1 MHQGSVADSK
11 CSEKPSAWDSEH
23 LALTVGSI
31 LAVTIIAFQ
40 GLALATIAPLLAEEV
55 GGEALYGWIFSAFL
69 LPQMIGTVI
78 AGQEVDRRSPA
89 VIFLVFLILLG
100 AGLLLAGF
108 APNIWVLFAG
118 RALQGFGAGGMFS
131 CVYAIINAAYED
143 ELRPMVLAALSSA
156 WIVPSLIGPAL
167 AGFIAETL
175 GWRAVF
181 FALVPLLAIV
191 LPLTLPAYRRFEH
204 PGGEASTKAGGRR
217 VMSSVVLAL
226 GSGLFLAGLQLEP
239 WPLGLGVAVAGI
251 ALLVPTL
258 WHLLPA
264 GTFVARPMLPAAIAA
279 RGLFFAGF
287 LVGETYMVRALTDF
301 GDTSVTVAGLVVT
314 AGSLSWT
321 SGSWL
326 QARWDARTGTAG
338 RPLRVV
344 VGVSLMLFGI
354 GLIFANVLLTLD
366 ILLPVATAGWMVSGL
381 GIGLAHA
388 TCASIAFAYT
398 PQGQEGFVASSTLL
412 WDLFT
417 PAVGIGIGGAIIAIG
432 TANGLSLELASAL
445 ALGLAVLLLALA
457 WGSAWRLRA
466 GSTRVAGS

>member
-1 MHQGSVADSK
+1 MTSGSR
-11 CSEKPSAWDSEH
+11 PSAWDSDH
-23 LALTVGSI
+23 LALTIGSI

-55 GGEALYGWIFSAFL
+55 GGERLYGWIFSAFI
-69 LPQMIGTVI
+69 LPQMIGTVV

-89 VIFLVFLILLG
+89 VIFLVFLALLG
-100 AGLLLAGF
+100 AGLLVAGF
-108 APNIWVLFAG
+108 APNIGVLFAG
-118 RALQGFGAGGMFS
+118 RGLQGLGAGGMFS
-131 CVYAIINAAYED
+131 CVYAIINAGYED

-181 FALVPLLAIV
+181 FALVPLLGIV
-191 LPLTLPAYRRFEH
+191 APLTLPAYRRFEH
-204 PGGEASTKAGGRR
+204 PGRGMAKDAGGRR
-217 VMSSVVLAL
+217 ITMSVVLAL
-226 GSGLFLAGLQLEP
+226 GSGMLLAGLQIEP
-239 WPLGLGVAVAGI
+239 WPVGLAVAVAGI
-251 ALLVPTL
+251 ALLAPTL
-258 WHLLPA
+258 WKLLPA

-301 GDTSVTVAGLVVT
+301 GETSVTVAGLVVT

-326 QARWDARTGTAG
+326 QARLDARSGPAG
-338 RPLRVV
+338 RPPRVL
-344 VGVSLMLFGI
+344 VGVTLMLLGI
-354 GLIFANVLLTLD
+354 GLIFADVLLTRD
-366 ILLPVATAGWMVSGL
+366 ILLPIATAGWMTTGL

-388 TCASIAFAYT
+388 TCASIAFAHT

-417 PAVGIGIGGAIIAIG
+417 PAVGVGAGGAVIAIG
-432 TANGLSLELASAL
+432 TANGVSLELASAL
-445 ALGLAVLLLALA
+445 ALGLAVLLLMLSWA
-457 WGSAWRLRA
+457 SAWRLNR
-466 GSTRVAGS
+466 GQR